1 MILRS
6 VSALRR
12 VLYTRL
18 RPQSEDAGNTC
29 LFGLRELFLQGYLFT
44 AFVLLSQSV
53 RVGGGEGVVMITFGS
68 LRAEHGPIRPSIRSL
83 LMEGPPS
90 PLSLTRAS
98 TIPGKVSWR
107 E

>member
-29 LFGLRELFLQGYLFT
+29 LFGLRELFLQGFFFT
-44 AFVLLSQSV
+44 AFVLLAQSV
-53 RVGGGEGVVMITFGS
+53 RVGDEGVVMITFGS
-68 LRAEHGPIRPSIRSL
+68 LRAKHDPIRPSIRSL

-98 TIPGKVSWR
+98 TVPGKGSR
-107 E
+107 RG